1 MAFSL
6 NTTKRELE
14 GTSASRRLRHTG
26 SVPATIYGNK
36 TEPISITLTQRDAL
50 LMLESGQRL
59 VDVQVGKDKKIAT
72 IIKDVQYHPVKDLPI
87 HIDFQNV
94 EDNAEFT
101 TRVVVKILN
110 KANAVGIKTGGSFQN
125 YLHFLKIKATAKTLP
140 TTIDVDIINL
150 VAAKSFLVRDL
161 PEAKYTVINP
171 ANEAIC
177 KITKAKA
184 E

>member
-6 NTTKRELE
+6 DATKRELE
-14 GTSASRRLRHTG
+14 GTSASRRLRHAG

-36 TEPISITLTQRDAL
+36 SEPISITLTQRDAL
-50 LMLESGQRL
+50 LMIKAGQRL
-59 VDVQVGKDKKIAT
+59 VNVKVGKDKKVAT
-72 IIKDVQYHPVKDLPI
+72 IIKEIQYHPVKDLPI

-94 EDNAEFT
+94 ENDAEFT
-101 TRVVVKILN
+101 TRVVVNIIN
-110 KANAVGIKTGGSFQN
+110 KANANGIKMGGSFQN

-140 TTIDVDIINL
+140 TTIDVDIIKL
-150 VAAKSFLVRDL
+150 EAAKSFLIRDL
-161 PEAKYTVINP
+161 PEAKYTILNP

>member
-1 MAFSL
+1 MAYSL
-6 NTTKRELE
+6 NAEKRELE

-26 SVPATIYGNK
+26 SVPATVYGNK
-36 TEPISITLTQRDAL
+36 SEPISITLTQRDAL
-50 LMLESGQRL
+50 LMLEAGQRL
-59 VDVQVGKDKKIAT
+59 VDVKVGKSKKVST
-72 IIKDVQYHPVKDLPI
+72 IIKDVQYHPVKGLPI

-101 TRVVVKILN
+101 TRVVVNIIN
-110 KANAVGIKTGGSFQN
+110 KENANGVKMGGSFKN
-125 YLHFLKIKATAKTLP
+125 YLHFLKVKATAKTLP
-140 TTIDVDIINL
+140 NTIDVDIINL
-150 VAAKSFLVRDL
+150 VAAKSFLIRDL
-161 PEAKYTVINP
+161 PEAKYTILNP